1 MKETT
6 AANLKYYNKAMEIW
20 KSIKAT
26 YAQNRNN
33 PRILKLKKGNCRI

>member
-26 YAQNRNN
+26 YAQNGNN